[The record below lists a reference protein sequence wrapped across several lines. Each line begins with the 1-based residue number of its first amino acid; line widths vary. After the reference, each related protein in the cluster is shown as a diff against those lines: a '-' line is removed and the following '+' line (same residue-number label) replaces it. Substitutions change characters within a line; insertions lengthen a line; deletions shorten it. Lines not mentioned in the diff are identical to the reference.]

1 MLSYSIIIYLSN
13 IIGSYTIWSS
23 SSKTI
28 NITSS
33 KYNVPSFFLSFSYH
47 FFYLTLIIISTW
59 IFHSI
64 SLNVHCYSYFL
75 INWFLN
81 WHNFIH
87 VFNTSAY
94 SIIQCCATIWS
105 IYIRIDVFDIFNQ
118 FSTIYKLYSIIEN
131 N

>member
-13 IIGSYTIWSS
+13 VISSYTIWSTS
-23 SSKTI
+23 CKTI

-33 KYNVPSFFLSFSYH
+33 KYNIPTFFLFFSYH
-47 FFYLTLIIISTW
+47 FFYLILIVISTW

-75 INWFLN
+75 INWFLH
-81 WHNFIH
+81 WYNFIH
-87 VFNTSAY
+87 IFNTSAY
-94 SIIQCCATIWS
+94 SIIKCSSTVWS
-105 IYIRIDVFDIFNQ
+105 ICTLINIFDIFNQ
-118 FSTIYKLYSIIEN
+118 FSTIYKLNISIEN